1 MTGEQKRDILFKIW
15 LNSGLTKTE
24 FAIRCGWK
32 NSSSLCSMISG
43 RHRVTYEHL
52 ETACKVENIKFKV
65 EIEDFK
71 H

>member
-1 MTGEQKRDILFKIW
+1 MTGEQKRDILFKLW
-15 LNSGLTKTE
+15 LNSGMTKTE

-32 NSSSLCSMISG
+32 NSSNFCSMISG

-52 ETACKVENIKFKV
+52 EIACKVENIKFKV

-71 H
+71 P